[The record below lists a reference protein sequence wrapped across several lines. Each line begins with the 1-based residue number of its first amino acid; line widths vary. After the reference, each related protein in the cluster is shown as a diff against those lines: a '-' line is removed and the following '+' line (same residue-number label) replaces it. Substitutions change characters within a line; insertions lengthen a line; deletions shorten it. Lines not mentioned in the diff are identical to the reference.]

1 MRTIITTLWIVFIM
15 VNVSFTESAI
25 AQEALLFSTHVSRG
39 VADDIASKCA
49 VPETHSAGFAS
60 PGNSLIEAGAQ
71 SRSINEQT
79 CLVDDGA
86 SNNMI
91 IISDGD
97 VTYTKVDIE
106 VVSIV
111 SSSSSSSAVASSIGC
126 STCITTD
133 GTTCLAGT
141 EIHMPPSTGTQEF
154 VVGATGELQF
164 NIELPAGTPHAI
176 MNNVGD
182 FNFSGTTDP
191 TCQFGPAGL
200 IANWYGIKTSN

>member
-1 MRTIITTLWIVFIM
+1 MRTIITTFWIVFSI

-25 AQEALLFSTHVSRG
+25 VQEDLLFSTYVSRG

-49 VPETHSAGFAS
+49 VPEVHSAGFVS
-60 PGNSLIEAGAQ
+60 SGSNLIEAGSQ

-86 SNNMI
+86 NNTTI

-106 VVSIV
+106 VVSV
-111 SSSSSSSAVASSIGC
+111 ASSSSSSSIGC

-141 EIHMPPSTGTQEF
+141 EIHMPPSTSQQAF

-164 NIELPAGTPHAI
+164 NIVLPAGTPHAI
-176 MNNVGD
+176 MNNVSP

-191 TCQFGPAGL
+191 TCQFSPAGL
-200 IANWYGIKTSN
+200 IANWYGIKG

>member
-1 MRTIITTLWIVFIM
+1 
-15 VNVSFTESAI
+15 
-25 AQEALLFSTHVSRG
+25 
-39 VADDIASKCA
+39 
-49 VPETHSAGFAS
+49 
-60 PGNSLIEAGAQ
+60 
-71 SRSINEQT
+71 
-79 CLVDDGA
+79 
-86 SNNMI
+86 MI

-106 VVSIV
+106 VVGIENISE
-111 SSSSSSSAVASSIGC
+111 STTIGC

-154 VVGATGELQF
+154 VVGATGELQI

-176 MNNVGD
+176 MNNIGD

-191 TCQFGPAGL
+191 TCQFGNARL
-200 IANWYGIKTSN
+200 LANWYGIKR